1 MTDRYAIFGNPVA
14 HSKSPQIHAEFA
26 RETGQDISYQHSL
39 VEREDFSR
47 AVDAF
52 RLSGAAGANVTVPFK
67 VQAYHCATELTPR
80 ARRCGAVNTL
90 KFDGATIL
98 GDNTDGLGLCADL
111 DRNLRFMLADT
122 RILVIGAGGAARG
135 VMGNLVDARPK
146 LLVVTNRSI
155 RNAEA
160 ITQQFNDAANINIRV
175 MPVTEL
181 PLHQFDLIINATS
194 TSLTNELPPVP
205 PASFTAQTLAYDMVY
220 GRGQTPFLVLAA
232 NAGARTAD
240 GLGMLVEQAAESF
253 LLWRGVRP
261 NTAPVLAMLRK
272 QLAHDT
278 Y

>member
-26 RETGQDISYQHSL
+26 RETGQDISYQRSL

-98 GDNTDGLGLCADL
+98 GDNTDGIGLCADI

-160 ITQQFNDAANINIRV
+160 ITQQFNDDANINIRA

-205 PASFTAQTLAYDMVY
+205 SASFTAQTLAYDMVY
-220 GRGQTPFLVLAA
+220 GRGQTPFLALAA

-272 QLAHDT
+272 QLAQDT